1 MKCISLKLFLLIIT
15 LFFLFTTFLT
25 IFITHLY
32 HKNLGYITDKDEIN
46 FEEIESEDNTLH
58 FEEYDNE
65 DEYNYIEFLQEKYND
80 KKLIALTFDDG
91 PSKYTHELIDE
102 LNKRKIHVTFFV
114 LGENI
119 KKYPDTLKFA
129 IDSGNEIGI
138 HSYKHK
144 LFTKLST
151 DEINEQITLTQDLI
165 YSISPI
171 DITYIRVPYGS
182 INTKVENVLIS
193 NNLVNILWDVDS
205 LDWKFKNKTKTYNY
219 MLRKITGND
228 IVLMHDTFKT
238 SISASLLLIDKL
250 TSDGYVFV
258 TVSEL
263 IMQRQI
269 DIMNKK

>member
-1 MKCISLKLFLLIIT
+1 MKCISLKLFLLILFI
-15 LFFLFTTFLT
+15 FFLFTTILT
-25 IFITHLY
+25 IFITHIY
-32 HKNLGYITDKDEIN
+32 HKNLNNIDEFD
-46 FEEIESEDNTLH
+46 FEEIEIELENNTLH
-58 FEEYDNE
+58 YDE
-65 DEYNYIEFLQEKYND
+65 DENNYIEFLQEKYND

-119 KKYPDTLKFA
+119 EKYPDSLKFA

-151 DEINEQITLTQDLI
+151 DEINEQINLTQDLI